1 MLLSEI
7 VFLRDKKKNKVK
19 PDKENSAENSRFL
32 DLKSERS
39 QELEDVEAYKE
50 IISEMEKDMN
60 DALQKL
66 N

>member
-19 PDKENSAENSRFL
+19 PDKEISGENSRFL

-39 QELEDVEAYKE
+39 Q
-50 IISEMEKDMN
+50 
-60 DALQKL
+60 
-66 N
+66 

>member
-19 PDKENSAENSRFL
+19 PDKENSGENSRFL

-39 QELEDVEAYKE
+39 QELEDV
-50 IISEMEKDMN
+50 
-60 DALQKL
+60 
-66 N
+66 